1 MKWVVIPP
9 GLRKEE
15 IAALLAPALGWTT
28 KQKTEWIKK
37 STTTKPEYIEGVY
50 APDTYLIPVGEKPA
64 DVATRLIAKFNEGFR
79 SLSAPIHGKE
89 HKVDQRSH
97 ACLYSSA

>member
-50 APDTYLIPVGEKPA
+50 APDTYLIRWEKNRQMLRLGSLQNL
-64 DVATRLIAKFNEGFR
+64 TRASLLIC
-79 SLSAPIHGKE
+79 PIHGKE